1 MILGPQKRDPFK
13 INGVV
18 IGIVVDNKDP
28 EGHYRVKVKYPWVLE
43 SNGRFADQTDDE
55 DFRSTWC
62 RLTSLWAGG
71 KDTSASRGAF
81 FLPEIDDEVLLAFE
95 HGDLRRPYV
104 IGSLWNGV
112 DLPIDNNDS
121 QDGKNCYRSFISR
134 SGHVIQFVD
143 NAEGLDDIV
152 IQTFMDVDNSGSGE
166 STRKD
171 PHQRTG
177 HFVRL
182 THGGDKGERIE
193 IYDTSKK
200 NWIYIHTD
208 ENMIEINSEKDIHIK
223 AKEKIH
229 MECTDLIIEASNNI
243 ESTAGTNQEHE
254 AGSTMKLKAGS
265 LIEEKAGKITLN

>member
-43 SNGRFADQTDDE
+43 SDGQYTDLADEE

-62 RLTSLWAGG
+62 RLTTLFSGG
-71 KDTSASRGAF
+71 KDSGVGRGSF

-104 IGSLWNGV
+104 IGSLWNGI
-112 DLPIDNNDS
+112 DKPIDNNDS
-121 QDGKNCYRSFISR
+121 QSGKNNFRSIISR
-134 SGHVIQFVD
+134 SGHIIQFAD
-143 NAEGLDDIV
+143 NADGREDIIV
-152 IQTFMDVDNSGSGE
+152 QTFMASENGDDGE
-166 STRKD
+166 NTRKD
-171 PHQRTG
+171 PHERTG
-177 HFVRL
+177 HFIRL
-182 THGGDKGERIE
+182 THGSDKGERIE

-223 AKEKIH
+223 AKETIH
-229 MECTDLIIEASNNI
+229 VECKDFKLEASNNI
-243 ESTAGTNQEHE
+243 DTKAGMNHTSEAGTN
-254 AGSTMKLKAGS
+254 MKLKAGT
-265 LIEEKAGKITLN
+265 LIEEKAATITLN

>member
-13 INGVV
+13 TNGVV

-28 EGHYRVKVKYPWVLE
+28 EGHYRVKVKYPWVME
-43 SNGRFADQTDDE
+43 AGDYTDSPDDE

-62 RLTSLWAGG
+62 RMTTLFSGG
-71 KDTSASRGAF
+71 KDTGASRGAF

-104 IGSLWNGV
+104 VGALWNGI

-121 QDGKNCYRSFISR
+121 QGGKNNFRSIISR
-134 SGHVIQFVD
+134 SGHIIQFVD
-143 NAEGLDDIV
+143 NADGRDDIV
-152 IQTFMDVDNSGSGE
+152 IQTFMDIDNGGGGDT
-166 STRKD
+166 TRDD
-171 PHQRTG
+171 PHNRTG

-200 NWIYIHTD
+200 NWIFIHTD

-223 AKEKIH
+223 AKKTIH
-229 MECTDLIIEASNNI
+229 MECTDLKIEASNNTTS
-243 ESTAGTNQEHE
+243 EAGNNQEHE